1 MRIRHYG
8 PSLVVHTPAKLN
20 LFLEVRGKRPDGF
33 HEIETVM
40 VSVGLYDTLR
50 FTPAASG
57 QTRFTCRRACARSR
71 TRTLEASGA
80 VVPPGD
86 DNLVV
91 RAARLL
97 RAETG
102 CERGADMELVKRI
115 PTAAGMGGGSS
126 DAAATLVGLNRMW
139 GLGLASHELHSL
151 AARLGSDVNYFI
163 ESPPLAVCR
172 GRGEQ
177 VEPARLGTALHFVV
191 AQPSSGLSTAEV
203 YRNWS
208 AAGDLRRSAALLGA
222 LRDGRL
228 AAVAGGLHN
237 ALERP
242 AKHLNP
248 EVAQLLERLARVLPS
263 SYRMSGSGTAC
274 YVLCRTRRQARTLG
288 ARLRSQ
294 AAGRVWIVS
303 SAV

>member
-8 PSLVVHTPAKLN
+8 PSFVVHTPAKLN

-57 QTRFTCRRACARSR
+57 QTRFTCRRACSCAG
-71 TRTLEASGA
+71 TRAAEESGL
-80 VVPPGD
+80 VVPGGD

-91 RAARLL
+91 RAAKLL
-97 RAETG
+97 RTETG
-102 CERGADMELVKRI
+102 CGKGADVELVKRI

-139 GLGLASHELHSL
+139 DLGLTPYELHFL

-163 ESPPLAVCR
+163 DSVPLAVCR

-177 VEPARLGTALHFVV
+177 VEPARQRTTLHFVV
-191 AQPSSGLSTAEV
+191 VQPSSGLSTADV

-208 AAGDLRRSAALLGA
+208 AAGEPRSSAGLLSA

-228 AAVAGGLHN
+228 AAVGGTLHN
-237 ALERP
+237 ALERS
-242 AKHLNP
+242 AEQLNP
-248 EVAQLLERLARVLPS
+248 DVARLLSRLARVSAS

-274 YVLCRTRRQARTLG
+274 YVLCGSRRQARTLG